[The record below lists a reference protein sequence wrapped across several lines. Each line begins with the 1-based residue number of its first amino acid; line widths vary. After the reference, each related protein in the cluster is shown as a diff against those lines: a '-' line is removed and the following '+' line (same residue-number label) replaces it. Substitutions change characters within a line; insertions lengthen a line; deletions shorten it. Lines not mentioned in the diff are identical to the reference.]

1 MKILNLMKILLLCV
15 ITAGLVSCGDDNYYT
30 MKNSDDKLCG
40 KVWEET
46 YLTTN
51 KEGAEVQCCH
61 QLKFVKGASGQEVW
75 GYYREWETRPYEVVT
90 RYFSWKWTDDVME
103 GLELDYGASNV
114 VYFDNVWTREN
125 YLSGRLNGK
134 DVLFSISKKGLLANT
149 DKM

>member
-1 MKILNLMKILLLCV
+1 
-15 ITAGLVSCGDDNYYT
+15 
-30 MKNSDDKLCG
+30 
-40 KVWEET
+40 
-46 YLTTN
+46 
-51 KEGAEVQCCH
+51 
-61 QLKFVKGASGQEVW
+61 
-75 GYYREWETRPYEVVT
+75 
-90 RYFSWKWTDDVME
+90 ME